1 MFAIALYDERRR
13 SLGVGPRPVWQ
24 EAAALFVYWG
34 QFLFG
39 SEIKSLLAVHP
50 ELAEVD
56 QEAILQYFYFGYI
69 PDPATAFRSI
79 RKLPPGLLARVRD
92 MDNSAYVA
100 IGTCPRMGRHGRSRK
115 KNIWRSWRPDWTRR
129 FGFA

>member
-13 SLGVGPRPVWQ
+13 SLVLAWDRLGKKPLHYSFT
-24 EAAALFVYWG
+24 AG

-39 SEIKSLLAVHP
+39 SEIKSLLAVAP

-69 PDPATAFRSI
+69 LDPATAFRSI
-79 RKLPPGLLARVRD
+79 RKLPPRFLARVREWED
-92 MDNSAYVA
+92 RPSAILGHTHVWD
-100 IGTCPRMGRHGRSRK
+100 GRTE
-115 KNIWRSWRPDWTRR
+115 I
-129 FGFA
+129 